1 MPFPANIEKPVREAN
16 RVALETVR
24 NAIASMMLVARDHE
38 LLGTGTWVAQVR
50 ENLTADELF
59 RHKLVVIGFFHAILP
74 EKDFASFSEY
84 LSDLEKSDPVV
95 LRDKMLK
102 TYAEICI
109 GCDEKRKAAGV
120 DWDKVL
126 RSPKEYVSFL
136 IERFGADL
144 VDVDLETKAYEYVID
159 PPAMRDLLAGYLRWF
174 WEKHLSQEWARTEP
188 ILRESVKAFRNANL
202 DDMNRLEMIRYVTG
216 QDLNEDHWG
225 KSLTGSEQIVFIP
238 NPHIGPYV
246 TRFHFRDA
254 LGVVFGARQP
264 EDARVRIPELDR
276 AEIVARMSALAD
288 DTRLRILQM
297 IAENGE
303 MRSQDIIESVG
314 LSQPSVSR
322 YLTQLTVTGFLQERR
337 VNGAKAYALNRDRI
351 EKTLNAI
358 RNFLL
363 VPQPR

>member
-1 MPFPANIEKPVREAN
+1 MPLPANIEQPAREAN
-16 RVALETVR
+16 RVSLEPVR
-24 NAIASMMLVARDHE
+24 NAIASMMLVAKDPE
-38 LLGTGTWVAQVR
+38 MPGTSAWVAQVR
-50 ENLTADELF
+50 QKLSAEELF
-59 RHKLVVIGFFHAILP
+59 KHKLVVIGFFHAILP
-74 EKDFASFSEY
+74 ENDFASFPEY
-84 LSDLEKSDPVV
+84 LNDMEKSDPVA

-109 GCDEKRKAAGV
+109 GCDEKIKAAGV
-120 DWDKVL
+120 NWDNVL
-126 RSPKEYVSFL
+126 SSSEYYVGFL
-136 IERFGADL
+136 IERFGANL
-144 VDVDLETKAYEYVID
+144 VEVDLETKAYEYVID
-159 PPAMRDLLAGYLRWF
+159 PPAMRNLLTEYLRWF
-174 WEKHLSQEWARTEP
+174 WDEYLSQEWARTEP
-188 ILRESVKAFRNANL
+188 MLRESVKAFQHANL
-202 DDMNRLEMIRYVTG
+202 DSMGRLEMIRYVTG
-216 QDLNEDHWG
+216 QDLQEDHWG
-225 KSLTGSEQIVFIP
+225 KSLTGTDRIVFIP

-264 EDARVRIPELDR
+264 EDAMVRIPELDR

-303 MRSQDIIESVG
+303 MRSQDVIESVG

-351 EKTLNAI
+351 EKTLKAVHKFI
-358 RNFLL
+358 LGM
-363 VPQPR
+363 

>member
-1 MPFPANIEKPVREAN
+1 MPLPANIEQPVREVN
-16 RVALETVR
+16 RVSLEPVR

-38 LLGTGTWVAQVR
+38 MLGAGAWVAQVR
-50 ENLTADELF
+50 EKLTADELF

-74 EKDFASFSEY
+74 DEDFASFPDY
-84 LSDLEKSDPVV
+84 LSDLEKSDPVA
-95 LRDKMLK
+95 LRDKMLN

-109 GCDEKRKAAGV
+109 GCDEKLKAAGV

-126 RSPKEYVSFL
+126 SSPEAYVSFL
-136 IERFGADL
+136 IERFGKDL
-144 VDVDLETKAYEYVID
+144 VDTDLETKAYEYVID
-159 PPAMRDLLAGYLRWF
+159 PPAMRKLIAGYLRWF
-174 WEKHLSQEWARTEP
+174 WNEHLSLEWARSEP

-202 DDMNRLEMIRYVTG
+202 DNMSRFEMIRYVTG
-216 QDLNEDHWG
+216 QDLNEDYWG
-225 KSLTGSEQIVFIP
+225 KKLTGIDRIIFIP

-254 LGVVFGARQP
+254 LGVIFGARQP

-297 IAENGE
+297 ISENSE
-303 MRSQDIIESVG
+303 MRSQDIIEAVG

-351 EKTLNAI
+351 EKTLKAVHKFI
-358 RNFLL
+358 LGM
-363 VPQPR
+363 

>member
-1 MPFPANIEKPVREAN
+1 MPLPANIEQPVRAVN
-16 RVALETVR
+16 RVSLEPVR
-24 NAIASMMLVARDHE
+24 NAIASMMLVARNHE
-38 LLGTGTWVAQVR
+38 MLGTGAWVAQVR
-50 ENLTADELF
+50 EELTADELF
-59 RHKLVVIGFFHAILP
+59 RHRLVVIGFFHAILP
-74 EKDFASFSEY
+74 DKDFASFPEY

-109 GCDEKRKAAGV
+109 GCDEKLKAAGV
-120 DWDKVL
+120 DWDEVL
-126 RSPKEYVSFL
+126 SSPENYVGFL
-136 IERFGADL
+136 IERFGKDL
-144 VDVDLETKAYEYVID
+144 VEVDLETKAYEYVID
-159 PPAMRDLLAGYLRWF
+159 PPAMRKLIAGYLRWF
-174 WEKHLSQEWARTEP
+174 WDEHLSQEWSRAEP

-202 DDMNRLEMIRYVTG
+202 DNMSRLEMIRYVTG
-216 QDLNEDHWG
+216 QDLIEDHWG
-225 KSLTGSEQIVFIP
+225 KLLTGTERIVFIP

-254 LGVVFGARQP
+254 LGVIFGARQP
-264 EDARVRIPELDR
+264 EDAMVRIPELDR

-303 MRSQDIIESVG
+303 MRSQDIIETVG

-363 VPQPR
+363 GAK

>member
-1 MPFPANIEKPVREAN
+1 MPLPANIEQPVREVN
-16 RVALETVR
+16 RVSLEPVR

-38 LLGTGTWVAQVR
+38 MLGAGAWVAQVR
-50 ENLTADELF
+50 EKLTADELF

-74 EKDFASFSEY
+74 DEDFASFPDY
-84 LSDLEKSDPVV
+84 LSDLEKSDPVA
-95 LRDKMLK
+95 LRDKMLN

-109 GCDEKRKAAGV
+109 GCDEKLKAAGV

-126 RSPKEYVSFL
+126 SSPEAYVSFL
-136 IERFGADL
+136 IERFGKDL
-144 VDVDLETKAYEYVID
+144 VDTDLETKAYEYVID
-159 PPAMRDLLAGYLRWF
+159 PPAMRKLIAGYLRWF
-174 WEKHLSQEWARTEP
+174 WNEHLSLEWARSEP

-202 DDMNRLEMIRYVTG
+202 DNMSRFEMIRYVTG
-216 QDLNEDHWG
+216 QDLNEDYWG
-225 KSLTGSEQIVFIP
+225 KKLTGIERIIFIP

-254 LGVVFGARQP
+254 LGVIFGARQP

-297 IAENGE
+297 ISENSE
-303 MRSQDIIESVG
+303 MRSQDIIEAVG

-351 EKTLNAI
+351 EKTLKAVHKFI
-358 RNFLL
+358 LGM
-363 VPQPR
+363 